1 MNHDERQAQ
10 VQRLMA
16 VLMRDETAAIILESG
31 EVAYPTRPAV
41 DLDEMHSILTLTA
54 TDCRDQAT
62 LVELREHVLQTE
74 KSRQGR
80 DHVSGQ
86 DAFLESLWILTQADL
101 DPLIEQ
107 MRDTLVGL
115 DVLMRAHAE
124 LWGQEIQKLRIII
137 ARARY
142 RWFVRVHV
150 TARPLATELCLEWL
164 EKLWIG
170 HEDTPVQA
178 IQENE
183 DYEASHL
190 ELGCTPSRATKFDYA
205 CWPDTIDPRKK

>member
-1 MNHDERQAQ
+1 MNHDARQAQ

-16 VLMRDETAAIILESG
+16 VLMGDETATIIPELG
-31 EVAYPTRPAV
+31 EVAYPKHPAV
-41 DLDEMHSILTLTA
+41 DLDEMFPMLTLTA

-62 LVELREHVLQTE
+62 LLKLREQMLQTE

-80 DHVSGQ
+80 DHVPWQ
-86 DAFLESLWILTQADL
+86 DAFLESLWLLTQADL
-101 DPLIEQ
+101 DSLIEQ

-115 DVLMRAHAE
+115 DVLMHAHAE
-124 LWGQEIQKLRIII
+124 RWDQEIQKLRIII

-142 RWFVRVHV
+142 RWFTRVHV
-150 TARPLATELCLEWL
+150 TARPLATELFLAWL

-178 IQENE
+178 IQEN
-183 DYEASHL
+183 
-190 ELGCTPSRATKFDYA
+190 
-205 CWPDTIDPRKK
+205 